1 MCPFGKLVALFCFED
16 KGVQI
21 FFCGRPPE
29 QHAKTQHLFLISLHT
44 LIPPCCTAVSEL
56 LFPLYPQQPQSLLEL
71 FASQMQV
78 HLFNVALAQGS
89 ELEDFVTKWGPPLCP
104 VSCQI
109 LLHLLAASQPEST
122 AFSSESGGNQ
132 RCHWFHLLHPGRPNQ
147 HFDARWTSG
156 EQEFVFGPY
165 GDAMGALR

>member
-1 MCPFGKLVALFCFED
+1 MCPFGKLVALFYFED
-16 KGVQI
+16 KGFQI

-29 QHAKTQHLFLISLHT
+29 QRTETQHLFLISLHT

-89 ELEDFVTKWGPPLCP
+89 ELEDFVTKWELPLCP
-104 VSCQI
+104 VSCQT
-109 LLHLLAASQPEST
+109 LLYLLAASQPVSVLK
-122 AFSSESGGNQ
+122 ALPFPQCRGKSKVPLVSSAASREI
-132 RCHWFHLLHPGRPNQ
+132 
-147 HFDARWTSG
+147 
-156 EQEFVFGPY
+156 
-165 GDAMGALR
+165 